1 MQSKEDSTM
10 PFDLSTRV
18 VRFEAL
24 MTAPVDKEIV
34 ILSLA
39 SNHYVGLDEIGRR
52 VWELLEAPHRVDEL
66 CRQLAGEFDATA
78 GQIAADVLPFMVQ
91 LETEGLVHAVGE

>member
-1 MQSKEDSTM
+1 M
-10 PFDLSTRV
+10 PFELATRV
-18 VRFEAL
+18 ARVGAL

-52 VWELLEAPHRVDEL
+52 VWELLDSPRRADQLCQEL
-66 CRQLAGEFDATA
+66 ATEFDATA
-78 GQIAADVLPFMVQ
+78 ERIADDILPFLGQ
-91 LETEGLVHAVGE
+91 LESEGLVQVASE